1 MGNSEE
7 TNGYLVGYNCGM
19 AVEVETVDIHKTIT
33 SMQKE
38 QQISI
43 SLGDLVIFAVAQSL
57 PAFPEFNSYFSESLK
72 AHLSI
77 NIAYSINLGKGPKKV
92 VLQDTDKL
100 SLPEISKAV
109 KIFAFKYMRDEL
121 TARDGQKATIS
132 ILNLSFFNPQLVITP
147 LFAEQAALITIAAE
161 HETVKVVD
169 GRVIPKKVFNLCLA
183 YDVRVADC
191 QRALQFL
198 NAVKKVLEEKEI

>member
-7 TNGYLVGYNCGM
+7 TNGYLIGYNCGM
-19 AVEVETVDIHKTIT
+19 AVEVETAGIHETIAAL
-33 SMQKE
+33 QKE
-38 QQISI
+38 QQINI
-43 SLGDLVIFAVAQSL
+43 SLGDMVIFAIAQSL
-57 PAFPEFNSYFSESLK
+57 PVFPEFNSYFSGSLT
-72 AHLSI
+72 AYPSI
-77 NIAYSINLGKGPKKV
+77 NIAYSINLGKGPRKV

-100 SLPEISKAV
+100 SLLEISKAI
-109 KIFAFKYMRDEL
+109 KMFAFKYMRDEL
-121 TARDGQKATIS
+121 TAGDGEKGTIS

-147 LFAEQAALITIAAE
+147 LFAKQAALITIAAE

-169 GRVIPKKVFNLCLA
+169 GKVIPKKAFNLCLA

-198 NAVKKVLEEKEI
+198 NAVKKVLEEKEN